1 MKTNCG
7 GFISIYN
14 LVTQVPLHV
23 KRNNVRSVYTCM
35 HIQMWNLCRLSV
47 RLFKSGINYL
57 HISDFDSKILYFIG
71 VISL

>member
-35 HIQMWNLCRLSV
+35 HIQMWILCRLLW
-47 RLFKSGINYL
+47 LFKSGIDNL